1 VLLLQLSKLLVIKA
15 SLVVCSGLC
24 VSFVITFQAREEE
37 EEEEGRGSQVTE
49 IAIGTL
55 PHKAFEVDGLQQVV
69 CGSHQPRV
77 TLLHRSQLFLLHFLH
92 LSHVANVRGGFAFE
106 PMGLL
111 ELGTRTGCRISY
123 LLFRAAQ
130 ALDRLDRLVL
140 LRLRH

>member
-1 VLLLQLSKLLVIKA
+1 MRLLQLSKLLIKA
-15 SLVVCSGLC
+15 SLVVCIALC
-24 VSFVITFQAREEE
+24 VSFVITFQAGEEE
-37 EEEEGRGSQVTE
+37 ERRKKKKEEVTE

-123 LLFRAAQ
+123 LLFRAAP
-130 ALDRLDRLVL
+130 ALDRLVL

>member
-1 VLLLQLSKLLVIKA
+1 MLLLQLSKLLIKA
-15 SLVVCSGLC
+15 SLVVCIALC
-24 VSFVITFQAREEE
+24 VSFVIIFQAGEEE
-37 EEEEGRGSQVTE
+37 EEEEEEVTE

-77 TLLHRSQLFLLHFLH
+77 TLLHRSQVFLLHFLH

-130 ALDRLDRLVL
+130 ALDRLVL

>member
-1 VLLLQLSKLLVIKA
+1 MRLLQLSKLLIKA
-15 SLVVCSGLC
+15 SLVVCIALC
-24 VSFVITFQAREEE
+24 VSFVITFEAREEEE

-55 PHKAFEVDGLQQVV
+55 PHKPFEVDGLQQVV

-77 TLLHRSQLFLLHFLH
+77 TLLHRSQHFLLHFLH

-130 ALDRLDRLVL
+130 ALDRLVL
-140 LRLRH
+140 LRIRH